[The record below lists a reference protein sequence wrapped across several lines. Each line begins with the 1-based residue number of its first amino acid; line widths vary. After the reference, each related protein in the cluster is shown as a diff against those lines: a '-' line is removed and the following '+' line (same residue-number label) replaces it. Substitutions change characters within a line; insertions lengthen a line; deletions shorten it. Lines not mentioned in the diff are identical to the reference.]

1 MNRNEWIQQA
11 HRLEASGQAFALVSV
26 LRAQV
31 PTSAKAGDKA
41 VVTADGKIHG
51 WIGGGCAQPA
61 VIKTV
66 RLALQDGQPRTI
78 RITPSDESQERSL
91 GDVLEFGMS
100 CHSGGTLELFV
111 DPVLQAPELVV
122 IGDSPVARS
131 LVSLAPRLGLRV
143 VVIANGAQAHDFPD
157 ASVVLSQDDS
167 SSVRAQVAAGSLVV
181 VATQGRRD
189 MQGLQAALA
198 LQPKQLWFIASA
210 RKASVLCEQLLA
222 SGQAADQVGQ
232 IISPAGESIGAQ
244 TPEEIALS
252 VLASVVACRRMSAP
266 LLAATPVSS
275 MSELPTQGHQ
285 STQATVTTGQ
295 TGGCCAS
302 SKTTAEAA
310 MTTSDV
316 EALDLATD
324 VASSTA
330 PLAATYP
337 ALDTSRSTSGGGS
350 GGQSSCCGS

>member
-1 MNRNEWIQQA
+1 M
-11 HRLEASGQAFALVSV
+11 
-26 LRAQV
+26 
-31 PTSAKAGDKA
+31 
-41 VVTADGKIHG
+41 
-51 WIGGGCAQPA
+51 
-61 VIKTV
+61 
-66 RLALQDGQPRTI
+66 
-78 RITPSDESQERSL
+78 
-91 GDVLEFGMS
+91 
-100 CHSGGTLELFV
+100 
-111 DPVLQAPELVV
+111 
-122 IGDSPVARS
+122 
-131 LVSLAPRLGLRV
+131 
-143 VVIANGAQAHDFPD
+143 IANSAQAHDFPD

-167 SSVRAQVAAGSLVV
+167 SSVRAQVAAGGLLV

-266 LLAATPVSS
+266 LLAATAVSS
-275 MSELPTQGHQ
+275 LSELSTQGHQ

-310 MTTSDV
+310 MTTSIV

-337 ALDTSRSTSGGGS
+337 ALDTPRSTSGGGS